1 VQHNLL
7 RYLSPRRIWRFTK
20 RESRAFSHAAKSRWF
35 PRFFAGAGRPVRQKP
50 LELTGNFGETSDCQ
64 GLCDFLS
71 SNGISYSEGKHTIY
85 VPPQDSF
92 YRLTGM
98 DAHRYP
104 PDAGFKIVKRFVPLD
119 RASYLID
126 GYRQPVA
133 RAMLGGLE
141 NQVAAAALLHELGLG
156 PRIYDLTE
164 IRASRF
170 VTGCFVMQ
178 HISGEPPSY
187 DEWSGFMDQMKPAIA
202 HYAGG
207 VVLVPPDG
215 WNHADFAP
223 PDCSGNLIRRTSDG
237 RLFYIDFQQLAI
249 VNQQAVVDSILED
262 STGHFH
268 FGGTRHV
275 LGARRYLY
283 QSIPGSGRIAKRDV
297 SKRWEVFRAVLGN
310 AGIALAD
317 RAMLDI
323 CCNAGMFLALGLADG
338 ARVGL
343 GWDLPEVIA
352 YTSKLQSILGNTRAW
367 FFPAQMG
374 SDYRLSAD
382 IPVWMR
388 DSLQDS
394 IVLYLAAWRH
404 VGFIADMAVVPW
416 RALIF
421 EGHQD
426 DTEEDTAANLRTM
439 ESLWGCRLASR
450 TSIADGDSGA
460 RPLALLLRD

>member
-1 VQHNLL
+1 
-7 RYLSPRRIWRFTK
+7 
-20 RESRAFSHAAKSRWF
+20 
-35 PRFFAGAGRPVRQKP
+35 VRQRP
-50 LELTGNFGETSDCQ
+50 LGLTGDFGEVSAYQ
-64 GLCDFLS
+64 ELCEFLA
-71 SNGISYSEGKHTIY
+71 SNGIGFSQGKHTIY
-85 VPPQDSF
+85 IPPQDSF
-92 YRLTGM
+92 YRLTGV
-98 DAHRYP
+98 DTHRYP

-119 RASYLID
+119 RTSYLID

-141 NQVAAAALLHELGLG
+141 NQVATAALLHDLGLG

-178 HISGEPPSY
+178 HISGETPSH
-187 DEWSGFMDQMKPAIA
+187 DEWSGFMDQMKSAIA
-202 HYAGG
+202 HYADG

-215 WNHADFAP
+215 WNHTDFAP
-223 PDCSGNLIRRTSDG
+223 PDCSGNLIRRASDG

-268 FGGTRHV
+268 FGGSRHV

-297 SKRWEVFRAVLGN
+297 SKRWQLFCAMLGE
-310 AGIALAD
+310 AGITVAD
-317 RAMLDI
+317 RALLDI
-323 CCNAGMFLALGLADG
+323 CCNAGMFISLGLADG

-352 YTSKLQSILGNTRAW
+352 DTSKLQSILGNTRAW

-374 SDYRLSAD
+374 PNYRLSDD
-382 IPVWMR
+382 IPGWMR
-388 DSLQDS
+388 DSVRDS
-394 IVLYLAAWRH
+394 IVFYLAAWRH
-404 VGFIADMAVVPW
+404 VGFIADVAAVPW

-421 EGHQD
+421 EGHQE
-426 DTEEDTAANLRTM
+426 DTEQETTANLRM
-439 ESLWGCRLASR
+439 LESLWGCRLASR
-450 TSIADGDSGA
+450 TVIADGDSGA
-460 RPLALLLRD
+460 RPVALLLRD